1 MARSLPLPPHP
12 FWWSDVTRA
21 VRRVL
26 APLLAGI
33 VGCNSGPRPLMAGQ
47 DGCDFCRM
55 MIADTRF
62 GGELVT
68 RTGRVHTFDSIECL
82 ASYVSAAGDTTGM
95 RGIWVA
101 DFASKRLVPAATARY
116 LLGGKMHS
124 PMGRDIASFASTAG
138 AEELRQT
145 YQGEVITWQEVLA
158 LVRARGATRPVPP
171 NDQESGSDSAHS
183 APAHSDARKS

>member
-1 MARSLPLPPHP
+1 M
-12 FWWSDVTRA
+12 
-21 VRRVL
+21 RRWL

-33 VGCNSGPRPLMAGQ
+33 VGCNTGPRPLVAGQ

-82 ASYVSAAGDTTGM
+82 ASYLSTADTAGM

-101 DFASKRLVPAATARY
+101 DFASKRLVPAESARY
-116 LLGGKMHS
+116 VVGGKIHS
-124 PMGRDIASFASTAG
+124 PMGRDLASFAPTAA
-138 AEELRQT
+138 AEALRQT
-145 YQGEVITWQEVLA
+145 YQGDVLTWQEVVA
-158 LVRARGATRPVPP
+158 LVRTRGATRAGAP
-171 NDQESGSDSAHS
+171 NGIRWHMDSAPLATSH
-183 APAHSDARKS
+183 ADARKS

>member
-1 MARSLPLPPHP
+1 MC
-12 FWWSDVTRA
+12 RA
-21 VRRVL
+21 L
-26 APLLAGI
+26 APLLAVV
-33 VGCNSGPRPLMAGQ
+33 VGCSSGPRPLLAGQ

-82 ASYVSAAGDTTGM
+82 ASYVSTADDTTGM

-101 DFASKRLVPAATARY
+101 DYASKRLVPAATARY

-124 PMGRDIASFASTAG
+124 PMGRDIASFAPTVNAD
-138 AEELRQT
+138 ALRQT
-145 YQGEVITWQEVLA
+145 YQGEVISWQAVLA
-158 LVRARGATRPVPP
+158 LVRARGAAGASTPNEPP
-171 NDQESGSDSAHS
+171 SRSDSARDTTS
-183 APAHSDARKS
+183 RRNARKS